1 MSKPLIIQSDKT
13 LLLEVDNPEFE
24 ECRAIISRFAELE
37 KVQNTY
43 IPIGFPLF
51 LYGMRRRLLCQQI

>member
-13 LLLEVDNPEFE
+13 LFVRGRQPEFE

-37 KVQNTY
+37 KSRIFTY
-43 IPIGFPLF
+43 L
-51 LYGMRRRLLCQQI
+51 

>member
-37 KVQNTY
+37 KSPMQTERNIIKKIFFFTRIV
-43 IPIGFPLF
+43 
-51 LYGMRRRLLCQQI
+51 